1 MGGGATDAVG
11 VGGDDDEMPAD
22 GRDAGGVLALPPLA
36 LRRINGARALTLT
49 ILLGKH
55 G

>member
-1 MGGGATDAVG
+1 MGGGEADAVG

-22 GRDAGGVLALPPLA
+22 GRDAGGVLALA